1 MPDVREHFP
10 DIELLDVGSLHQRRN
25 DIIAR
30 APNGDTNQLDDD
42 SLAEL
47 LQVGRTLRRKAASP
61 GGVGRAKKAPKAEVS
76 LDDLA

>member
-10 DIELLDVGSLHQRRN
+10 DIELMDVGALYEKRAE
-25 DIIAR
+25 IIAR
-30 APNGDTNQLDDD
+30 APGGNTNHLDDD

-47 LQVGRTLRRKAASP
+47 LQIGRTLRRKAASSS
-61 GGVGRAKKAPKAEVS
+61 GVGRAKKSPKAETT